1 MPVNWASISMWTSMG
16 LVDPSDARG
25 LAPTNV
31 SIFWTKITNFILRL
45 KILIVR
51 TTSQRSS
58 LSMVWGRF
66 ISNKT
71 A

>member
-1 MPVNWASISMWTSMG
+1 MPVNWASISMLTSMG
-16 LVDPSDARG
+16 LVDPSGAPG
-25 LAPTNV
+25 PAPTNV
-31 SIFWTKITNFILRL
+31 SIFWTKITSFILRL
-45 KILIVR
+45 KIPIVR

-58 LSMVWGRF
+58 LSMDWGKV